1 MTTLSLID
9 LTKEYVPGVTAVADL
24 NLTLREGELMALLGP
39 SGCGKTT
46 TLRLISGLTAPTHG
60 DVHFD
65 GQSVLP
71 TPPEKRG
78 TVMVFQKDA
87 LFSFMSVGE
96 NVAFGLKMQKLP
108 PQVIRERVAEVLT
121 AVQLPNFESRR
132 PDQLSGGQRQRVA
145 LARALVIRPRMLLLD
160 EPLSNLDRELREDL
174 RHMIRTLQKETGI
187 TTLFVTHD
195 QVEAVTI
202 ADRIGLMIDGRLRQ
216 VDQPQAFYE
225 RPADAQVAQFFGASN
240 FIPGVKRGLHIAT
253 KLGNLE
259 VAPSPLTDGP
269 VLLTIRPEAIEVG
282 NNGHNNIAAQVR
294 QCCYRGQSVQYQ
306 VAANGINLQMVTTPF
321 NNFQEG
327 DHIVLHLPRERICL
341 LPDQPHI

>member
-24 NLTLREGELMALLGP
+24 NLTIREGELMALLGP

-46 TLRLISGLTAPTHG
+46 TLRLISGLTTPTHG
-60 DVHFD
+60 DVRFD
-65 GQSVLP
+65 GQSVLQ
-71 TPPEKRG
+71 TSPEKRG

-96 NVAFGLKMQKLP
+96 NVAFGLKMQKLA
-108 PQVIRERVAEVLT
+108 PQIIQERVAGALT
-121 AVQLPNFESRR
+121 AVQLPNFESRQ

-145 LARALVIRPRMLLLD
+145 LARALVIRPRLLLLD

-174 RHMIRTLQKETGI
+174 RHMIRDLVKEAGI

-195 QVEAVTI
+195 QAEAVTI
-202 ADRIGLMIDGRLRQ
+202 ADRIGLMIDGRLCQ
-216 VDQPQAFYE
+216 VDVPQAFYE
-225 RPADAQVAQFFGASN
+225 RPADAQVARFFGASN
-240 FIPGVKRGLHIAT
+240 FIPGLKRGRQIET
-253 KLGNLE
+253 QLGNLE
-259 VAPSPLTDGP
+259 VTPSPLTDGP

-282 NNGHNNIAAQVR
+282 DNGHNNLAAQVQ
-294 QCCYRGQSVQYQ
+294 QCHYRGQSVQYQ
-306 VAANGINLQMVTTPF
+306 VTVNGICLDMVTTPF
-321 NNFQEG
+321 NNYQEG

-341 LPDQPHI
+341 LPA